1 MNILYFLPLYNHTNG
16 TMMILLFA
24 LVCLMLTYAVAS
36 IINKNQKRKIRK
48 KINQFFFNQIPVL

>member
-1 MNILYFLPLYNHTNG
+1 MNMLSFIPLYNHTNG

-36 IINKNQKRKIRK
+36 IINKNQQSK
-48 KINQFFFNQIPVL
+48 Q

>member
-36 IINKNQKRKIRK
+36 IINNNQKRKIGK
-48 KINQFFFNQIPVL
+48 